1 MRKRLTQTAVVLVLL
16 FAAAQ
21 LVRPNRANPPTD
33 PSHAIQAHVPAELG
47 AILDRSCGDCH
58 SYRTR
63 WPSFT
68 KVAPLSWLYAY
79 AVAKGR
85 AAVNFS
91 EWATYSP
98 ERQGQLW
105 TASCKDVTAG
115 KMPGVWATLHP
126 DARLSQRDVDLICA
140 AARGGAR

>member
-1 MRKRLTQTAVVLVLL
+1 MRKAAVVLVLL

-21 LVRPNRANPPTD
+21 LVRPNRANPPID
-33 PSHAIQAHVPAELG
+33 PSRTVQAHVPAELG
-47 AILDRSCGDCH
+47 AVLDRSCGDCH

-91 EWATYSP
+91 EWAAYSQ
-98 ERQGQLW
+98 ERQGQLLV
-105 TASCKDVTAG
+105 ASCKDVTAG
-115 KMPGVWATLHP
+115 KMPGVWASLQTET
-126 DARLSQRDVDLICA
+126 RLSPRDVELICA
-140 AARGGAR
+140 AAHGGSPR